1 MEQLRR
7 YELLEVIGKGTT
19 GSVHKVARKADGT
32 LFVLK
37 QVALSGFS
45 EAQRDEVLNEAQV
58 LSHVSHPAIV
68 GCLESFVAHDCLCII
83 MEYADGGDLARAI
96 KARRGELL
104 DLGAQGF
111 VLRGEGTQRRV
122 LHRHWAS

>member
-45 EAQRDEVLNEAQV
+45 EAQRDEVQAFGQNKTGAEA
-58 LSHVSHPAIV
+58 AIHSMAP
-68 GCLESFVAHDCLCII
+68 LD
-83 MEYADGGDLARAI
+83 AR
-96 KARRGELL
+96 
-104 DLGAQGF
+104 
-111 VLRGEGTQRRV
+111 
-122 LHRHWAS
+122 H